1 MDFKAPARPV
11 NRVFLHCSASDNPAH
26 DDVSVIRQWHTSP
39 PNNWADVGYHFFI
52 KKDGTVQPGR
62 DLERIPAAQAPHN
75 LGTIAMCA
83 HGLAKENFTDV
94 QLAAVKDLCEA
105 INRAY
110 EGRVTFHG
118 HCEVANKACPV
129 FDYRALLGLDDRGR
143 MQLSVPT
150 A

>member
-1 MDFKAPARPV
+1 MIDFTPPKRLVTA
-11 NRVFLHCSASDNPAH
+11 VFLHCSASDNPDH
-26 DDVSVIRQWHTSP
+26 DDVSVIRQWHLANGWS
-39 PNNWADVGYHFFI
+39 DVGYHFFI
-52 KKDGTVQPGR
+52 KKDGTIQPGR

-94 QLAAVKDLCEA
+94 QLAAVKGLCDA

-129 FDYRALLGLDDRGR
+129 FDYRALLGLDAKGN
-143 MQLSVPT
+143 MPLNQ
-150 A
+150 